1 MTVSK
6 DGQLVTINSNDRVS
20 SEVRL
25 VRCGAPMDPPTLVH
39 PRQEGVQYFVEHNN
53 VRESTASEGTADG
66 LIVHQGTT
74 GRAVDGLFGYSVVVG
89 ALSCWPCEKRVGRGL
104 VGCRL

>member
-1 MTVSK
+1 MLPTPNPAPSCNPCEPSIIASTLCYPPRCLRAAPRWFVDVTVSK

-53 VRESTASEGTADG
+53 VR
-66 LIVHQGTT
+66 
-74 GRAVDGLFGYSVVVG
+74 
-89 ALSCWPCEKRVGRGL
+89 
-104 VGCRL
+104 